1 MVHGINIEV
10 SFRQFY
16 IDGGG
21 SFYHPPVSPNDGNA
35 RRQARQSPVCDAS
48 QKSVD
53 TNNWGAII
61 SLLCSKQLT
70 AKRAQVAELVDA
82 LGSGPSGGN

>member
-21 SFYHPPVSPNDGNA
+21 SFYHPPVSPNNVNGPGRGGGA
-35 RRQARQSPVCDAS
+35 RFEVHRKKVLTRII
-48 QKSVD
+48 
-53 TNNWGAII
+53 GA
-61 SLLCSKQLT
+61 L
-70 AKRAQVAELVDA
+70 
-82 LGSGPSGGN
+82 

>member
-35 RRQARQSPVCDAS
+35 ARGRDGSRFAMHRKKVLTQLI
-48 QKSVD
+48 
-53 TNNWGAII
+53 GA
-61 SLLCSKQLT
+61 L
-70 AKRAQVAELVDA
+70 
-82 LGSGPSGGN
+82 